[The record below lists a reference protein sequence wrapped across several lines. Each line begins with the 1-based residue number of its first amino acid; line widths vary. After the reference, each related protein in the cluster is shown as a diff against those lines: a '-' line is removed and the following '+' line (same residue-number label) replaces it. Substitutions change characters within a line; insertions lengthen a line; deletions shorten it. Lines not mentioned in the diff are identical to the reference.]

1 MGLASAPPKMTAT
14 PRAKIGHCL
23 GRRWRGGQHKF
34 GRPDHVTVVRL
45 RARAAGNECSSEE
58 EALNLL
64 RFALVEHGIWLPP
77 PKVWVLAIRERFKPL
92 GIVDVIVPPRSTGE
106 PMQWIFAED
115 DDEWEKNNPIPA
127 PDEELADEL
136 RIRALANDC
145 SVEEEALNVLRFAL
159 EKPARLPQ
167 PKDLGVAINELFRD
181 LGFGIEVRP
190 RSENPD
196 PVVRYYW
203 LDDGDDR

>member
-1 MGLASAPPKMTAT
+1 MVGINLDDLDHITA
-14 PRAKIGHCL
+14 
-23 GRRWRGGQHKF
+23 
-34 GRPDHVTVVRL
+34 VRL
-45 RARAAGNECSSEE
+45 CARAAGNECSAEE

-64 RFALVEHGIWLPP
+64 RFALVEQGIRVPP
-77 PKVWVLAIRERFKPL
+77 PKDWVLAIREHFKPL

-106 PMQWIFAED
+106 PMQWIFED
-115 DDEWEKNNPIPA
+115 DEEEWEKKNPIPT
-127 PDEELADEL
+127 PDEALAEEL
-136 RIRALANDC
+136 RIRALANKC

-167 PKDLGVAINELFRD
+167 PKRLGVAINELFKD

-203 LDDGDDR
+203 LDEEDGHNS

>member
-1 MGLASAPPKMTAT
+1 M
-14 PRAKIGHCL
+14 
-23 GRRWRGGQHKF
+23 
-34 GRPDHVTVVRL
+34 RL

-58 EALNLL
+58 EAFNLL
-64 RFALVEHGIWLPP
+64 RFALVEHGIPLPP
-77 PKVWVLAIRERFKPL
+77 PKDWALAIRERFKPL

-115 DDEWEKNNPIPA
+115 DDEWEKNHPIPT
-127 PDEELADEL
+127 PDEELAEAL

-145 SVEEEALNVLRFAL
+145 SVEEALNVLRFAL

-167 PKDLGVAINELFRD
+167 PKRLGVVINELFRD
-181 LGFGIEVRP
+181 LCFGIEVRP

-203 LDDGDDR
+203 VDDEDGDNR

>member
-1 MGLASAPPKMTAT
+1 MPSINLDDLDHITA
-14 PRAKIGHCL
+14 A
-23 GRRWRGGQHKF
+23 
-34 GRPDHVTVVRL
+34 RL

-58 EALNLL
+58 EALHLL
-64 RFALVEHGIWLPP
+64 RFALVERGIRLPP
-77 PKVWVLAIRERFKPL
+77 PKDWPPAIRERFKPL
-92 GIVDVIVPPRSTGE
+92 GIVDVVVPPRSSGE
-106 PMQWIFAED
+106 PIQWIFEED
-115 DDEWEKNNPIPA
+115 EEEWEKKHPVPT
-127 PDEELADEL
+127 PDEELAEAL

-167 PKDLGVAINELFRD
+167 PKRLGVAINELFRD

-203 LDDGDDR
+203 LGEKDGDNS